1 MVACCAVQHLPQ
13 GTTLC
18 QLSHSGQISVREDTM
33 ATFDKLDQPKQHDV
47 DAVVDVGTSTAEW
60 VAHQDRH
67 AAA

>member
-1 MVACCAVQHLPQ
+1 
-13 GTTLC
+13 
-18 QLSHSGQISVREDTM
+18 M